1 MALDKELN
9 SDLFLLICN
18 ILIKISMTD
27 VWWTI
32 AANKKKQKQK
42 LKIKN
47 KKIEEIKK
55 ILFGKTPQNYHS
67 P

>member
-18 ILIKISMTD
+18 ILIKTSMTD

-42 LKIKN
+42 LKN
-47 KKIEEIKK
+47 KK
-55 ILFGKTPQNYHS
+55 
-67 P
+67 